1 MNRHYA
7 GLTSRMLSEI
17 ETISDRMTHQGEK
30 GRNNEH
36 VLGAFLNENLPRRY
50 CVSTGK
56 VIAADGQESGQID
69 LIVHDRVSTPAFVE
83 ARAWSL
89 VPIESVYAVVS
100 VKTTLNKEELR
111 DSLAS
116 ISKVRALPRT
126 AAIRYDANHTVAIP
140 EQEPL
145 RPRGLVFAFKSSWAT
160 PESAEK
166 AFRDLLPE
174 FEDSLRPNAVCVL
187 DQCLIIRRAYTTET
201 ILFREHALMHF
212 LVFLVQTMDKFP
224 RYQVDLK
231 KYFREDYGEN
241 SGKKA

>member
-1 MNRHYA
+1 MNKHYA
-7 GLTSRMLSEI
+7 GLTTRMLSEI

-36 VLGAFLNENLPRRY
+36 VLAAFLNEHLPKRY
-50 CVSTGK
+50 WISTGK
-56 VIAADGQESGQID
+56 VIAADGRESGQVD
-69 LIVHDRVSTPAFVE
+69 LIVHDRITTPAFVE

-89 VPIESVYAVVS
+89 VPVESVYAVLS

-111 DSLAS
+111 DSLES

-126 AAIRYDANHTVAIP
+126 AAIRYDSNHMVSLREDET
-140 EQEPL
+140 L
-145 RPRGLVFAFKSSWAT
+145 RPRGFVFAFKSSWAT

-166 AFRDLLPE
+166 AFQDLLSE
-174 FEDSLRPNAVCVL
+174 FDDSLRPNAVCAL

-201 ILFREHALMHF
+201 ILFKEHALMHF
-212 LVFLVQTMDKFP
+212 VVFLVQTMDKFP

-231 KYFREDYGEN
+231 KYFREDYGDN